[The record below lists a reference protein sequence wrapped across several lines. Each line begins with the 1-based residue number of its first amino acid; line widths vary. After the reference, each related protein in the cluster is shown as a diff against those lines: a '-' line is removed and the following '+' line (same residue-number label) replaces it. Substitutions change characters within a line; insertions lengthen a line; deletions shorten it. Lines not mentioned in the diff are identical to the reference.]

1 MKRLADVK
9 ISTLDL
15 VPVREDKGP
24 AESLRNALDLAQHV
38 EKWGYNRFWVA
49 EHHNMD
55 GIASSATSV
64 VLAYL
69 AGGTSTIRV
78 GSGGIMLPNHAPLV
92 IAEQFGTLESLFP
105 GRIDLGLGRA
115 PGSDQ
120 MTARALRRERSGS
133 ADDFPDDVTELVNY
147 LGPRQPHQRVIAVP
161 GTNTNVP
168 IWLLGSSLFSAQLA
182 GERGLPYAF
191 ASHFAPRFM
200 HEAIRVYRSHFKPSE
215 VLDKPYVML
224 GVPLAA
230 AETDERAEYLVTSVY
245 QRILSLMRGQSLMQK
260 PPVESMNGLWLPHER
275 DAVMDF
281 LGLAVVGG
289 PEKIRAKLDVL
300 LEQTDADELIFT
312 CDMYEHADRLRSYEI
327 LAQAA
332 KG

>member
-1 MKRLADVK
+1 
-9 ISTLDL
+9 
-15 VPVREDKGP
+15 
-24 AESLRNALDLAQHV
+24 
-38 EKWGYNRFWVA
+38 
-49 EHHNMD
+49 
-55 GIASSATSV
+55 
-64 VLAYL
+64 
-69 AGGTSTIRV
+69 
-78 GSGGIMLPNHAPLV
+78 
-92 IAEQFGTLESLFP
+92 
-105 GRIDLGLGRA
+105 
-115 PGSDQ
+115 
-120 MTARALRRERSGS
+120 
-133 ADDFPDDVTELVNY
+133 
-147 LGPRQPHQRVIAVP
+147 
-161 GTNTNVP
+161 
-168 IWLLGSSLFSAQLA
+168 
-182 GERGLPYAF
+182 
-191 ASHFAPRFM
+191 M

-230 AETDERAEYLVTSVY
+230 AETDEQAEYLVTSVY

-332 KG
+332 RG